1 MRMPRTSTVAA
12 LLLSAAAAA
21 LMPAPTA
28 AQQSDITRRSYT
40 FLDDRLVIN
49 VLGRAPGELQVVR
62 GEPGRVEVA
71 ARSTDGFPGFGLG
84 GNLTREL
91 RLTAVGADLVQFLV
105 VVPEHVRVTVQLP
118 DGANASLP
126 SRTPAAAWHWGDR
139 ARAAAADESRL
150 PIMPT
155 MANGMY
161 LVHATTW
168 APSSVDVPSLR
179 TVRSLSLRF
188 EGTDF
193 RIAASRPLS
202 VSPGSPAQLQLH
214 LDDVPID
221 IVVYVPRGSG
231 AFQLRSGRT
240 VLADLVSGRARAL
253 CGNVVVQ
260 RPTAN
265 QDWLSFH
272 PQDGHIECGTAAS
285 RR

>member
-1 MRMPRTSTVAA
+1 MRVSVATLLLA
-12 LLLSAAAAA
+12 LLLPVAAAGQEYA
-21 LMPAPTA
+21 T
-28 AQQSDITRRSYT
+28 TRRSYT
-40 FLDDRLVIN
+40 FLDDRLVVN
-49 VLGRAPGELQVVR
+49 VLGRAPGELQLMR

-91 RLTAVGADLVQFLV
+91 RLTAVGADQVRFLV

-118 DGANASLP
+118 DGASASVPSRAPATSWSWGADDADPGASL
-126 SRTPAAAWHWGDR
+126 
-139 ARAAAADESRL
+139 L
-150 PIMPT
+150 PGLPLMPT
-155 MANGMY
+155 LANGMY

-168 APSSVDVPSLR
+168 APSTVDVPDLR

-188 EGTDF
+188 EGAEF

-202 VSPGSPAQLQLH
+202 VEPGNATH
-214 LDDVPID
+214 LELRLGGDPVD
-221 IVVYVPRGSG
+221 IIVYVPRGNG

-240 VLADLVSGRARAL
+240 RLAELMSGRARAL

-260 RPTAN
+260 RPSVH
-265 QDWLSFH
+265 QDWLTFH
-272 PQDGHIECGTAAS
+272 PQDGRLDCAADAG